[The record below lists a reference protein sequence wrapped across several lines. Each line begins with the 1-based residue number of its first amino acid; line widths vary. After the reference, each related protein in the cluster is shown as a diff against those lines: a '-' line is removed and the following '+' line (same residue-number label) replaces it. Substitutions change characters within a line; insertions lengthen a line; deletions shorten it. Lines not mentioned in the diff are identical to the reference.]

1 VRWLFVPCFFL
12 SAAAAAADGYPYTD
26 RPLDFSL
33 IFSHHT
39 LALDYGGPHV
49 DTSVDRVG
57 IAWRES
63 FGQRLQLGLLGGYS
77 FLTQSNNPPVA
88 GQELNGYHAGFSLD
102 LDLIRRA
109 RGGVSLHGAW
119 VYQKV
124 DHSDGTQQVV
134 ITWREPWLELRADVL
149 VGGGLRLYGGVRYGT
164 IDGTQRL
171 SGTLNETRSITET
184 DRTGGV
190 IGAQLELEG
199 NGYIGAAAASGPDR
213 RTEIFFGRRF

>member
-1 VRWLFVPCFFL
+1 MRWLFLPCFFL

-39 LALDYGGPHV
+39 LALDYAGTPV

-57 IAWRES
+57 IAWRER
-63 FGQRLQLGLLGGYS
+63 FGERLQLGLLGGYA

-102 LDLIRRA
+102 LDLFRRA
-109 RGGVSLHGAW
+109 RAGVSLHGAW
-119 VYQKV
+119 LYQKV
-124 DHSDGTQQVV
+124 DQGDATQQAV
-134 ITWREPWLELRADVL
+134 ISWREPWVELLADVTA
-149 VGGGLRLYGGVRYGT
+149 GAGLRLYGGVRYGA

-190 IGAQLELEG
+190 VGVQLELEG
-199 NGYIGAAAASGPDR
+199 NGYIGAATASGPDR